1 MTHCRKAIKRNRKIM
16 KRTLLFFFWTILLSS
31 CITIEDEA
39 DILIDE
45 YIVFQDDTIFVN
57 QIDTIKI
64 INYGQSKTI

>member
-1 MTHCRKAIKRNRKIM
+1 M
-16 KRTLLFFFWTILLSS
+16 KKHILSIVFLTTLLSS

>member
-1 MTHCRKAIKRNRKIM
+1 MEQLLDRSSLIKYI
-16 KRTLLFFFWTILLSS
+16 LSALFLTTLLSS

>member
-1 MTHCRKAIKRNRKIM
+1 MEQLLDRSSLIKYILSALFLT
-16 KRTLLFFFWTILLSS
+16 TLLNS
-31 CITIEDEA
+31 CITIEDKP

>member
-1 MTHCRKAIKRNRKIM
+1 M
-16 KRTLLFFFWTILLSS
+16 KKHILSIVFLTTLLSS
-31 CITIEDEA
+31 CITIEDES